1 MAKICNL
8 LGVSKNKGV
17 IPETGMAYDYCRLH
31 VMTPFDVAKGN
42 DLGYMT
48 VIYDY
53 GLSDNFAQFVGKQFP
68 CQIEAEFD
76 NVVKGKLAKI
86 VVSSLTFVKK

>member
-1 MAKICNL
+1 MAKVCNL

-17 IPETGMAYDYCRLH
+17 IAESGMTYDYCRLH
-31 VMTPFDVAKGN
+31 VMTPFDLTKGN

-53 GLSDNFAQFVGKQFP
+53 GPSDNFSQFVGKQFP
-68 CQIEAEFD
+68 CQVEAEFD
-76 NVVKGKLAKI
+76 QVVKGKIAK
-86 VVSSLTFVKK
+86 VVISSLVFIKK